1 MMNKMMITIL
11 AVMLLATT
19 AAARADHRTDD
30 EAIRSAVE
38 QKLAHKDI
46 SNGNGPWVEV
56 VNGTVTLSGKVKSVW
71 AKNEAIERAL
81 NVENVVAVEDELEI
95 AVGESDKKV
104 AEEIRKKI
112 LSYPFYTVYDEVNM
126 AIEEGHVTLMG
137 RVTMPFKAD
146 EIEERAS
153 KVFGVQSLNSNIS
166 TLPVNIGDERLR
178 RALTQRIYGNLLFID
193 YAHHVNPPIH
203 IVVERG
209 HVTLSGYVRSDVERV
224 KAAQIARSTFGV
236 FSVSNNLKVD

>member
-19 AAARADHRTDD
+19 VAAKADHRTDD
-30 EAIRSAVE
+30 EAIQSAVE

-236 FSVSNNLKVD
+236 FSVLNNLKVD